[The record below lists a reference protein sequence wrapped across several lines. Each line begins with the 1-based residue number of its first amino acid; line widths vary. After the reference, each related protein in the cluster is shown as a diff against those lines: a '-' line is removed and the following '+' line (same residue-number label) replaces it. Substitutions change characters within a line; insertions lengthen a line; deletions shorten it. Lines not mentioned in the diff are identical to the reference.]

1 MNFEQAYES
10 YMNKHISLRTGERKG
25 RLLTRKLH
33 AEKLFL
39 GNVWWPIKGNLDFL
53 HPEYEISDWRG
64 RPYFIDNAYAQPGS
78 PIILWEIKGFG
89 THIREMDR
97 QGFSNE
103 LNREFYL
110 QGIGY
115 RLVSLAY
122 DDVAERPELVIS
134 LLKLFLSQ
142 FQPHTMPGKLAPLAE
157 KEIIRLAL
165 RLARPFRP
173 VDVSRHLD
181 LNYRTTM
188 KHLNNLLAKKWIKPV
203 SSGAGERVVY
213 YTLAHGATFYLD

>member
-1 MNFEQAYES
+1 MDFEQAYEA
-10 YMNKHISLRTGERKG
+10 YMSKHISLRTGERKG

-39 GNVWWPIKGNLDFL
+39 SNVWWPMKGNLDHL
-53 HPEYEISDWRG
+53 HPEYEITDWRG
-64 RPYFIDNAYAQPGS
+64 RPYFVDNAFAPPGT
-78 PIILWEIKGFG
+78 PIFLWEIKGFAK
-89 THIREMDR
+89 HIREMDR

-103 LNREFYL
+103 LNREFFL

-115 RLVSLAY
+115 RLISIAY

-142 FQPHTMPGKLAPLAE
+142 FQTDTMPVKLAQLVE

-165 RLARPFRP
+165 QLARPFRP

-181 LNYRTTM
+181 FNYRTTM
-188 KHLNNLLAKKWIKPV
+188 KHINSLLAKKWIKPV

-213 YTLAHGATFYLD
+213 YTLAHNVSFYLD